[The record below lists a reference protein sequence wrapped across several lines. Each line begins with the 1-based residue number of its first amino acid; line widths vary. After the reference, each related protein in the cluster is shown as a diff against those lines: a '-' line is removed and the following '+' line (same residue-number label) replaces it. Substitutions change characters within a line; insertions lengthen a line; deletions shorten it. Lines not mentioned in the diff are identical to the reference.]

1 VWQFRWFRDEE
12 LDGYVVFDRIK
23 LGINPQ
29 AVKITPVAELLLP
42 DSVNGNL
49 YTVQLPLSPCERNPA
64 TLLGIIVLVAS
75 ASSYDFL
82 KSSIVQ
88 PI

>member
-1 VWQFRWFRDEE
+1 
-12 LDGYVVFDRIK
+12 VVFDKIK
-23 LGINPQ
+23 LGIDPQ
-29 AVKITPVAELLLP
+29 AVKITPVTELLLP

-49 YTVQLPLSPCERNPA
+49 YTVQLPLSPCERYPA

>member
-1 VWQFRWFRDEE
+1 VWQFWWFRDEE
-12 LDGYVVFDRIK
+12 LDGYVVFHRIK

-49 YTVQLPLSPCERNPA
+49 YTVELPLSPCERNPA